1 LFEFFFRRRK
11 KMSLPLSGITVLDLT
26 HVLAGPFCTQIMGD
40 LGAEVIKI
48 ERPGVGDQTRRMPPH
63 FIGKKKQSAYFLA
76 INRNKKSLTLDLKS
90 PEGKKIFYEL
100 TKKADVVIN
109 NFTPGTMEKLGL
121 GYETLKKIN
130 PRIVWASITGYGQT
144 GPYRDR
150 PTYDIIVQAIGGL
163 MSYTGEPDGP
173 PVRSGIPFGDLG
185 AAGHAIIGILAAL
198 LSRSKT
204 GEGRKVDVGMLDVQ
218 ISLHTYRAKYYLVA
232 GEIPKPV
239 GTGHVSS
246 VPLRAYRTKDSYIV
260 VEAFMDHFWRNL
272 CRAIGMESLS
282 EDPRFN
288 SRSKRLENREEVD
301 RILEEAFLK
310 KTTDEWIEIFDEIEV
325 PSGPINTLDK
335 ALADPQVLSRNM
347 LIEIDSPH
355 TGKLKDVGNPI
366 KISGVDEEIFKPPP
380 LLGEHTEMILK
391 NMLGYSTEK
400 IAELKEKDII

>member
-1 LFEFFFRRRK
+1 
-11 KMSLPLSGITVLDLT
+11 MSLPLSGITVLDLT

-130 PRIVWASITGYGQT
+130 PGIVWASITGYGLT

-150 PTYDIIVQAIGGL
+150 PTYDIIVQAVGGL

-260 VEAFMDHFWRNL
+260 IEAFMDHFWRNL
-272 CRAIGMESLS
+272 CRAIGMESLAD
-282 EDPRFN
+282 DPRFN

-310 KTTDEWIEIFDEIEV
+310 KTTNEWIEIFDEIEV

-347 LIEIDSPH
+347 IIEIDSPH

-366 KISGVDEEIFKPPP
+366 KISGVDEEIFNPPP

-391 NMLGYSTEK
+391 NMLGYSTKK

>member
-1 LFEFFFRRRK
+1 
-11 KMSLPLSGITVLDLT
+11 MSLPLSGITVLDLT

-48 ERPGVGDQTRRMPPH
+48 ERPGIGDQTRRMPPH
-63 FIGKKKQSAYFLA
+63 FIGEKKQSAYFLA

-90 PEGKKIFYEL
+90 PEGKEIFYAL

-130 PRIVWASITGYGQT
+130 PGIVWASITGYGQT

-150 PTYDIIVQAIGGL
+150 PTYDIIVQAVGGL

-204 GEGRKVDVGMLDVQ
+204 GEGRKVDVSMLDVQ

-246 VPLRAYRTKDSYIV
+246 VPLRAYRAKDSYIV
-260 VEAFMDHFWRNL
+260 IEAFMDHFWRNL
-272 CRAIGMESLS
+272 CRAIGMESLAD
-282 EDPRFN
+282 DPRFN
-288 SRSKRLENREEVD
+288 SRSNRLENREEVD

-366 KISGVDEEIFKPPP
+366 KVSGVDEEIFNPPP

-391 NMLGYSTEK
+391 NMLGHSAEK
-400 IAELKEKDII
+400 IAELKEKAII

>member
-1 LFEFFFRRRK
+1 
-11 KMSLPLSGITVLDLT
+11 MSLPLSGITVLDLT

-130 PRIVWASITGYGQT
+130 PGIVWASITGYGLT

-150 PTYDIIVQAIGGL
+150 PTYDIIVQAVGGL

-232 GEIPKPV
+232 GEIPRPV

-260 VEAFMDHFWRNL
+260 IEAFMDHFWRNL
-272 CRAIGMESLS
+272 CRAIGMESLAD
-282 EDPRFN
+282 DPRFN

-347 LIEIDSPH
+347 IIEIDSPH

-366 KISGVDEEIFKPPP
+366 KISGVDEEIFNPPP

-391 NMLGYSTEK
+391 NMLGYSTKK